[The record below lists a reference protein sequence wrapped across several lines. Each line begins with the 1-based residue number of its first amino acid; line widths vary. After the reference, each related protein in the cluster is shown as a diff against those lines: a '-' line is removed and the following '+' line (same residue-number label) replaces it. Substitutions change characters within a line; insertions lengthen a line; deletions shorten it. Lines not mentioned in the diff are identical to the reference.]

1 MTIGTPRR
9 RLSGPAIALMA
20 IAAGSIGAE
29 SAAAQAPLHPTKTN
43 VVCNTHA
50 AAGHAVGC
58 GVSVSDLSAHPTAP
72 TGTVVLTTNT
82 GPNHGTFS
90 AGSCTLVPVNSRT
103 SRCTFTYTPTTTQAT
118 RVYGNYLGDA
128 THAPSAGHADINGVP
143 ILPPPPPPP
152 PPPADDESFADLNT
166 DFNELTAAIRAGNRT
181 LAAQIRAEIQSDVR
195 DIILNGTP
203 FTPGR

>member
-1 MTIGTPRR
+1 MTIGTPKR

-43 VVCNTHA
+43 VVCNSHGT
-50 AAGHAVGC
+50 AGHPVGC

-72 TGTVVLTTNT
+72 TGTVVFTTNL

-90 AGSCTLVPVNSRT
+90 NGGSCTLVPVNSRT
-103 SRCTFTYTPTTTQAT
+103 SRCTFTYTPTATQAT

-152 PPPADDESFADLNT
+152 PVDDESFADLQA
-166 DFNELTAAIRAGNRT
+166 DFHELVAAIRAGNYT
-181 LAAQIRAEIQSDVR
+181 LANQIRA
-195 DIILNGTP
+195 DIRADARSVALADAFP
-203 FTPGR
+203 FR